1 MKIRIKFAKY
11 GVMKFIGHLDVMRFF
26 QKAIRRAD
34 IDIRYSEGF
43 SPHPVMSFAAPLG
56 VGMESLG
63 EYLDIEVNSMST
75 VEEMK
80 DALNREMTEGI
91 SILSVNMLPDTEQ
104 NAMASVAAAR
114 YLVLPSAEWENGQN
128 ADRTPG
134 FPIDRIEE
142 QLAAFYAR
150 ERILVIKKTKK
161 GERELDLKPG
171 IFELGIEEISHPVAA
186 DGKQYQAIS
195 MLVDASSSG
204 NIKPTLVFQAF
215 CADCGVLPETCAHQI
230 IRMDTLKNLA
240 QEGEYQRFVPLNF
253 CEEWAR

>member
-34 IDIRYSEGF
+34 IDIRFSEGF

-63 EYLDIEVNSMST
+63 EYLDIEVNSMTSA
-75 VEEMK
+75 EEMK
-80 DALNREMTEGI
+80 DALNREMADGF
-91 SILSVNMLPDTEQ
+91 SILSVRVLPDGSQ

-114 YLVLPSAEWENGQN
+114 YQIFYSDRQENG
-128 ADRTPG
+128 PCC

-142 QLAAFYAR
+142 KLAAFYAR
-150 ERILVIKKTKK
+150 ERIPMIKKTKK
-161 GERELDLKPG
+161 GERELNLKPG
-171 IFELGIEEISHPVAA
+171 IFELQIQEIPHPFMEEE
-186 DGKQYQAIS
+186 KKCQAVS

-204 NIKPTLVFQAF
+204 NIKPTMVLEAF
-215 CADCGVLPETCAHQI
+215 CQDCETCLTPYSYQV
-230 IRMDTLKNLA
+230 IRIDTMTRLSK
-240 QEGEYQRFVPLNF
+240 EGENPRFVPLDF
-253 CEEWAR
+253 SSDCR

>member
-63 EYLDIEVNSMST
+63 EYLDIDVNSIT
-75 VEEMK
+75 TLEDMK
-80 DALNREMTEGI
+80 NALNHEMTEGI
-91 SILSVNMLPDTEQ
+91 SILSVNLLPDTEQ

-114 YLVLPSAEWENGQN
+114 YLVLPSSGWENGQN
-128 ADRTPG
+128 ADRALG

-142 QLAAFYAR
+142 RLAAFYAR

-171 IFELGIEEISHPVAA
+171 IFELQVEKIPHPVTA
-186 DGKQYQAIS
+186 DGKLYQAVS

-215 CADCGVLPETCAHQI
+215 CADCGVLPEVCTHQI
-230 IRMDTLKNLA
+230 IRVDTLKNLA
-240 QEGEYQRFVPLNF
+240 KEGEERRFVPLDF
-253 CEEWAR
+253 C